1 MTEYIE
7 SNLLADYSQALQA
20 RQGWE
25 SLWQECY
32 DYALMMRRE
41 NNTSSP
47 ATRMRSLANKI
58 YDSTAADAV
67 EQLAAMLLA
76 QLTPMGADWVR
87 LVAGADVTPDE
98 AAKMQ
103 PQLQAYT
110 QTLLSQLQQGDFVA
124 AMHQALLDLVTL
136 GTAYILVEP
145 APIGQ
150 NPQCQFFS
158 VSPWEVAAA
167 ENATYYPR
175 QMAWAAFEQQ
185 FPDVAASIKDKPK
198 TVGLLQVMQGTQ
210 HQLFSLHN
218 PLSPT
223 LLASQIL
230 PYKPLIQARWLPT
243 MGDVYGRSPLMKV
256 LPDVRTAN
264 KVVEL
269 ILKNASIAV
278 TGIWQAEDDGVL
290 NPANIKLVP
299 GAIIPKAQ
307 GSSGLTPLQMP
318 SNFNVSQLVL
328 QDLQQKI
335 RHALYADKI
344 APQNTRATTA
354 TESLLRA
361 QDVAQLFGGI
371 YARLQ
376 QELLQPLVMA
386 VVNILQQRGALPNIS
401 IDGRYVA
408 LQFQTPFAK
417 LQQQQDLQATLQ
429 WLQAVQA
436 LGVAPATDMAQVQR
450 FLAQSFGVPNDI
462 TINFLPSTTIGA

>member
-1 MTEYIE
+1 MTQNYDGM
-7 SNLLADYSQALQA
+7 LADYAQSVQA

-32 DYALMMRRE
+32 DYALLMRRE
-41 NNTSSP
+41 NMAISP

-76 QLTPMGADWVR
+76 QLTPMGTDWVR
-87 LVAGADVTPDE
+87 LVAGHDVSADE
-98 AAKMQ
+98 AANMQ
-103 PQLQAYT
+103 PQLQRYT
-110 QTLLSQLQQGDFVA
+110 QILLSQVQQGSFIT

-145 APIGQ
+145 AAIGQ

-158 VSPWEVAAA
+158 TSPWDVAASD
-167 ENATYYPR
+167 NVLYYPR
-175 QMAWAAFEQQ
+175 QMGWAAFAKQ
-185 FPDVAASIKDKPK
+185 FPDAAAHMKDQPK
-198 TVGLLQVMQGTQ
+198 TVGLLQVVQGEV
-210 HQLFSLHN
+210 HQLFSLNN
-218 PLSPT
+218 PQVPE
-223 LLASQIL
+223 LLLQQNL
-230 PYKPLIQARWLPT
+230 GYTPLIQACWLQT

-299 GAIIPKAQ
+299 GAIIPKAV

-318 SNFNVSQLVL
+318 SNFDVSQLIL

-335 RHALYADKI
+335 RRALYADKI
-344 APQNTRATTA
+344 NPTHARTITA

-361 QDVAQLFGGI
+361 QDMAQLFGGI
-371 YARLQ
+371 YAKLQ

-386 VVNILQQRGALPNIS
+386 VVAILQQRGALPNMA

-408 LQFQTPFAK
+408 LQFQTPINR
-417 LQQQQDLQATLQ
+417 LQQQQDVQATLS
-429 WLQAVQA
+429 WLQAVKS
-436 LGVAPATDMAQVQR
+436 LGAEPNIDMAHMQR

-462 TINFLPSTTIGA
+462 LPLTTTTTATGV